1 MATSNETQVVV
12 TVLQHDMENNPDV
25 LAMVAASAALTI
37 SGVPFMGPIGAARVG
52 YVDGEYVLNLA
63 VDRRAD
69 RKLDLVM
76 AGTAGRRAD
85 GRVGSPGAVRRNHAR
100 RRDVRPRRVAS
111 KVIEAIIK
119 LAELAAKEPR
129 DFTAPDY
136 SALEAD
142 VLAVAEA
149 DLRAAYKIT
158 DKAAALRR
166 GRRRQGQGQGALRRR
181 RSKPAP
187 SRPKRLG
194 EVVHNLQAKIVR
206 WNILDTKTAHRR
218 P

>member
-1 MATSNETQVVV
+1 
-12 TVLQHDMENNPDV
+12 MENNPDV

-37 SGVPFMGPIGAARVG
+37 SGIPFMGPIGAARVG

-69 RKLDLVM
+69 SKLDLVM

-100 RRDVRPRRVAS
+100 RRDVRPRSSRK

-129 DFTAPDY
+129 DFTAPDN
-136 SALEAD
+136 SALEK
-142 VLAVAEA
+142 ECS
-149 DLRAAYKIT
+149 
-158 DKAAALRR
+158 
-166 GRRRQGQGQGALRRR
+166 
-181 RSKPAP
+181 RS
-187 SRPKRLG
+187 SRPTSAPPTRSPRRKTATPRSTPPRPRSRTHYAAQVEAGTVSG
-194 EVVHNLQAKIVR
+194 EDVGAVFHNLQAKIVR